1 MIAVKENGDR
11 WPSSALKRLASAVQL
26 RPAAPCFQAFPDR
39 HDQNLSQSVT
49 KKLYR
54 GAAEVC
60 LNHSAHSPK
69 LAAGGNSRKSEPSG
83 NPHRRPHPQIITHSV
98 SLPCIGSLLHAACL
112 FLTQFAMI
120 ARSIWKIH
128 ASSRSVPGKASAA
141 RCTCLVPLMKL
152 YKIARIAPRPP
163 RVAWAVATRFEFF

>member
-1 MIAVKENGDR
+1 GRRVRGRQFSSPHPRQWSSEGEWQPQNG
-11 WPSSALKRLASAVQL
+11 WFPSRGTVFSGIS
-26 RPAAPCFQAFPDR
+26 RPSR
-39 HDQNLSQSVT
+39 SKSVT
-49 KKLYR
+49 VRHKKLYR

-69 LAAGGNSRKSEPSG
+69 LAGGGNSRKSEPSG

-128 ASSRSVPGKASAA
+128 ASSRSVPGKA
-141 RCTCLVPLMKL
+141 
-152 YKIARIAPRPP
+152 
-163 RVAWAVATRFEFF
+163 